1 MPKLSLPN
9 LLTAGNLICGISA
22 IVISFRADWTLACF
36 FIMASVFFDT
46 LDGWVARRMRQETN
60 FGAFFDSF
68 ADFISFGVAPVF
80 VFRALESPLKTWVVL
95 GLVCYVLAS
104 AFRLIRFHAQS
115 RPARHGAF
123 QGLPTT
129 ASAFIFVISLWL
141 APSAWSPWILSFLMI
156 SRMPFIRPFA

>member
-9 LLTAGNLICGISA
+9 LLTAANLVCGISA
-22 IVISFRADWTLACF
+22 IIASFTTDWVRACF
-36 FIMASVFFDT
+36 FILASVFFDT
-46 LDGWVARRMRQETN
+46 LDGWMARRMGQETR

-68 ADFISFGVAPVF
+68 ADFISFGLAPVF
-80 VFRALESPLKTWVVL
+80 AFRALGSPLKTWVIL
-95 GLVCYVLAS
+95 GLASYVLAS

-115 RPARHGAF
+115 KPAGHKNF

-156 SRMPFIRPFA
+156 SRMPFVRPFA